1 MIARERRELVWA
13 LLTGAVAAGAMCDP
27 AAGANAVGAPAVSG
41 TAGLAP
47 TAVATPTADTSA
59 TGAANAQRPAGPVAE
74 PAGYWTGDVN
84 APTPTTL
91 QGATVVNAKQVRK
104 LLGTGAVVIDV
115 SNAPRRPEHLA
126 PGAPWIPTAHPGI
139 PGALWIPGAGMG
151 VVPVSVEAYF
161 RAKLTASTGGD
172 LARPIVIYCHSR
184 CWLSWNA
191 AKRAVSYGYRNVSWF
206 PQGIEGWRA
215 SGQSTT
221 ELKPLQPPAASPSKT
236 PPAPRPSA
244 PSPDDDDADSRVV
257 LPA

>member
-1 MIARERRELVWA
+1 MC
-13 LLTGAVAAGAMCDP
+13 AAGATLAAPVGAVDAIAG
-27 AAGANAVGAPAVSG
+27 AAGA
-41 TAGLAP
+41 TAA
-47 TAVATPTADTSA
+47 TSA
-59 TGAANAQRPAGPVAE
+59 DRSTRLVAE

-91 QGATVVNAKQVRK
+91 HGATVVTAQQVRN
-104 LLGTGAVVIDV
+104 LLTTGAVVIDV
-115 SNAPRRPEHLA
+115 SNAPRRPEQLA
-126 PGAPWIPTAHPGI
+126 PGAPWMPTAHAGI

-151 VVPVSVEAYF
+151 VVPVSVETYF

-172 LARPIVIYCHSR
+172 LSRPIVIYCHRR

-191 AKRAVSYGYRNVSWF
+191 AKRAISYGYRNVAWF

-221 ELKPLQPPAASPSKT
+221 ELKPLQPPAATPSKT
-236 PPAPRPSA
+236 PAAPRA
-244 PSPDDDDADSRVV
+244 PARSPDDDDSDSRVV